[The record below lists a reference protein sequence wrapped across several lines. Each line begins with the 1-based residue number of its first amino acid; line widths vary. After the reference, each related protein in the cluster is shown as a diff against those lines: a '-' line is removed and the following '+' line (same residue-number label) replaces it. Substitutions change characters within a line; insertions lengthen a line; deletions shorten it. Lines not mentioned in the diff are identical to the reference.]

1 MYRYE
6 THLHTWPV
14 SKCGKATVRETLEAY
29 KALGFAGVC
38 ITNHFINGNINIE
51 PNRSYEERIRF
62 YFSDYE
68 EACRIGQE
76 IGLQV
81 FGGVEMGHF
90 GSDFLVYGLGKEWYL
105 AHPEIEE
112 MGETNMTGLLT
123 LLMEQ
128 GALVIHAHPFR
139 ERNYIDHIRLYPRHV
154 HGVEVYN
161 ACRKEQENAMAEHY
175 ANAYGL
181 IHFAGT
187 DNHTAGKRKTFGG
200 MECETPII
208 DEQDFIAKVLSGEMK
223 PFRLEVE

>member
-51 PNRSYEERIRF
+51 SNRSYEERIRF

-90 GSDFLVYGLGKEWYL
+90 GS
-105 AHPEIEE
+105 AR
-112 MGETNMTGLLT
+112 
-123 LLMEQ
+123 Q
-128 GALVIHAHPFR
+128 R
-139 ERNYIDHIRLYPRHV
+139 
-154 HGVEVYN
+154 
-161 ACRKEQENAMAEHY
+161 
-175 ANAYGL
+175 
-181 IHFAGT
+181 
-187 DNHTAGKRKTFGG
+187 
-200 MECETPII
+200 
-208 DEQDFIAKVLSGEMK
+208 
-223 PFRLEVE
+223 